1 MKIIEAISTA
11 LSWLE
16 RSLIIILLGVMCT
29 LAFLQVI
36 LRNVF
41 SFGFL
46 WADPLLRY
54 MVLWVGFLGAV
65 LATREGKHFAVDFL
79 NRFLSPRMLLI
90 VKSFVNC
97 FAAVVS
103 ILLMRAAFQ
112 FLFEAFGGDE
122 KDLFDL
128 PRRMY
133 FAIIPVGF
141 GLIALQFTF
150 NVIRHLHKLITRASE
165 KPEADLSH
173 LPI

>member
-1 MKIIEAISTA
+1 MKIIEAISNA
-11 LSWLE
+11 LLWIE
-16 RSLIIILLGVMCT
+16 RSLIVILLTMMCT

-36 LRNVF
+36 LRNAF

-79 NRFLSPRMLLI
+79 NRFLSPRLLLI

-112 FLFEAFGGDE
+112 FLIEGIGADE
-122 KDLFDL
+122 RDLFDL

-133 FAIIPVGF
+133 FTIIPIGF
-141 GLIALQFTF
+141 GLIALQFIF
-150 NVIRHLHKLITRASE
+150 NVIRHLYNLITKTSD